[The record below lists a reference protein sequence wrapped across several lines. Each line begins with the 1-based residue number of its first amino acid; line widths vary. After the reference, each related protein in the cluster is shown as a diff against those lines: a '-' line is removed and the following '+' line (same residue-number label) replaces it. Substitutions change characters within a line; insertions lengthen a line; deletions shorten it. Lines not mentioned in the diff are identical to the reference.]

1 LASEFTTENKENKE
15 QKERDKSGRGFARI
29 DADKGKVLV

>member
-1 LASEFTTENKENKE
+1 LASEFTTENQE
-15 QKERDKSGRGFARI
+15 QKERDKNGRGFARI